1 MKEQVIPINKI
12 KIMKHLKLFE
22 AFKHGI
28 DLVLRFKDYSEYEK
42 AINFFD
48 NESSFSP
55 GEYNSEFLS
64 MTFACTDQVDADVT
78 EEEIKNELDENGFSD
93 FYFESEGED
102 EEYFGESSDDL
113 KANFRSWEYD
123 HDNAEDANG
132 LFNIL
137 VQRHPNEDKGKLKDL
152 AFSWVG
158 FEENEE

>member
-1 MKEQVIPINKI
+1 MKY
-12 KIMKHLKLFE
+12 LKQFE
-22 AFKHGI
+22 KFKQGI

-78 EEEIKNELDENGFSD
+78 EEEIQNELDENGFSD

-102 EEYFGESSDDL
+102 EEDYRVESGSSDDL

-137 VQRHPNEDKGKLKDL
+137 VQRHPNEDEKKLKDL
-152 AFSWVG
+152 AFHWVG
-158 FEENEE
+158 FEEGEE